1 MFVTGHIQRPT
12 DCCLLCLWQATSGD
26 PLPLAVFVTG
36 HIRRPTDSC
45 CVCDRP
51 HPETHWLLL
60 CLWQATSGDPLTLVC
75 CFCDRPLPVWVW
87 HWVSC
92 WEKSSWSPSVRTWRP
107 VPLGVFDWASSRY
120 TLAECEL
127 ISFSV
132 SFYVVQFSIVLQQ
145 NWQKTLLSGMVVVFF
160 ANLLMG
166 CKLERGRNLRG
177 IGMKRRLAATPFPDL
192 STTTISLCI
201 LLKGSGGLF
210 CYINMRKKNCL
221 FLCFLFLHSIFSSS
235 SSWVSLQSSVHHFPA
250 FSMSM
255 NKQMTCQWFK

>member
-1 MFVTGHIQRPT
+1 MAGHFQSSRLRCQQKETHWLLSDVFVTGHFQRPS
-12 DCCLLCLWQATSGD
+12 DCCLLCLWQATSRD
-26 PLPLAVFVTG
+26 PRTAV
-36 HIRRPTDSC
+36 C

-51 HPETHWLLL
+51 LPETLWLLL
-60 CLWQATSGDPLTLVC
+60 CLWQATSGDPLTVVC

-107 VPLGVFDWASSRY
+107 APLGVFDWASSRY

-132 SFYVVQFSIVLQQ
+132 SFYVVQFSIVLQL
-145 NWQKTLLSGMVVVFF
+145 NWQKTRFLSGMVVVFF

-166 CKLERGRNLRG
+166 CKHERGRKLRG

-210 CYINMRKKNCL
+210 CYINMKKKKACFL
-221 FLCFLFLHSIFSSS
+221 RFLCLHSILSSS
-235 SSWVSLQSSVHHFPA
+235 SSWVSLQSMV
-250 FSMSM
+250 
-255 NKQMTCQWFK
+255 K